1 MAHRSLLVT
10 LAAVLVGGAAAAA
23 ALAWHPA
30 LPAGERPA
38 AASFDPALVAR
49 GATLA
54 ALGNCAGC
62 HSAPGRA
69 PLAGGLPVET
79 PFGAVYA
86 SNITPDPGTGIGL
99 WSEAAFRRAM
109 REGIDREGRNLY
121 PAFPYNHYTLV
132 TDADDGALYAYLMT
146 REAAASPV
154 PPPALPFPLNLRAVM
169 AGWNLLFF
177 RAGAFAADPAHDA
190 DWNRGAYLVEGLG
203 HCGACH
209 TPHGPLGQEKA
220 GEHLAGGAAEGW
232 SAYALNAASPAP
244 VPWTVDAMAFYLR
257 HGWQDEHGVARGPMA
272 LVTANLGRVPEAD
285 ARAMASYLVSLMGH
299 PSDPAPPVPARPAPG
314 LPPASAGS
322 QVAVAGSQVAV
333 AGSQV
338 AAVGGRGRALY
349 AGACASCHDAGRAL
363 PYGGLALSLSTALR
377 APDPTNLVV
386 VTLHGLAAPAGAA
399 GSVMPGFAGALDD
412 DDLAAL
418 LSYLRADIAGAP
430 AWPDLAGTIGRVRR
444 RDATLVASDGT
455 GDAPADTQV
464 RIAR

>member
-1 MAHRSLLVT
+1 MARRSLLVS
-10 LAAVLVGGAAAAA
+10 LAALVVIGVGGAAA

-30 LPAGERPA
+30 LPPAERPA
-38 AASFDPALVAR
+38 AASFDPALVKR

-62 HSAPGRA
+62 HSAPGRP

-86 SNITPDPGTGIGL
+86 SNITPDTEAGIGR

-109 REGIDREGRNLY
+109 RDGVDRDGRNLY

-132 TDADDGALYAYLMT
+132 TDDDDKALYAYLMT
-146 REAAASPV
+146 REAADSAV
-154 PPPALPFPLNLRAVM
+154 PPPALPFPLNVRAVM

-177 RAGAFAADPAHDA
+177 RPGTYAPDPARGP

-209 TPHGPLGQEKA
+209 TPHGPLGEEKA

-232 SAYALNAASPAP
+232 TAYALNGASPAP

-257 HGWQDEHGVARGPMA
+257 HGWQAEHGVARGPMA

-285 ARAMASYLVSLMGH
+285 ARAMATYLVSLMGRATEA
-299 PSDPAPPVPARPAPG
+299 APPGAVPG

-322 QVAVAGSQVAV
+322 QVAVA
-333 AGSQV
+333 AGN
-338 AAVGGRGRALY
+338 GRGAALY
-349 AGACASCHDAGRAL
+349 AGACASCHEAGRAL
-363 PYGGLALSLSTALR
+363 PYGGLALALSTALH

-386 VTLHGLAAPAGAA
+386 VTLHGLAAPVGAG
-399 GSVMPGFAGALDD
+399 GPIMPGFAGVLDD

-418 LSYLRADIAGAP
+418 LSYLRGDIAKAP
-430 AWPDLAGTIGRVRR
+430 AWPDLPATIRRVRA

-455 GDAPADTQV
+455 GTAPADPQV